1 MMTMKP
7 FSKIIKSIVSDR
19 KEKKNQTFKISCRF
33 TQMRGNTNFEVITLY
48 QNF

>member
-1 MMTMKP
+1 MMSMKP

-19 KEKKNQTFKISCRF
+19 KEKNIKPLKYPAVF